1 MHPHC
6 HMPKQICARLWG
18 SRLKIR
24 VQDFYKTMFMNK
36 ATTINFSLCNQY
48 NIEILAHSLRSQG
61 PDAPWCPAPPCPP
74 TDSSPETT
82 LNPIQ
87 CRVNAGMAGVSRT
100 PFHPALCLLLPCYT
114 TCPIFWVS
122 PLLITSYVL
131 APQVLSKLISSQ
143 NHSLIN
149 TYFMNQF

>member
-6 HMPKQICARLWG
+6 HRPKQICARLWG

-24 VQDFYKTMFMNK
+24 VQES
-36 ATTINFSLCNQY
+36 INCVHEQGHYYQRQPLQSVQYRNTCTLLEEPRPGCSLVPQ
-48 NIEILAHSLRSQG
+48 HHPG
-61 PDAPWCPAPPCPP
+61 PPDP
-74 TDSSPETT
+74 SPETT

-87 CRVNAGMAGVSRT
+87 RRANAGMAGVSRT

-114 TCPIFWVS
+114 ACPIFWVS
-122 PLLITSYVL
+122 PLLITSYAL
-131 APQVLSKLISSQ
+131 ASQVLSKLISSQ